1 MNLWKQALCSRESKH
16 KTLELWWLMLT
27 LLQQLFPNVFHS
39 CVVPTPSARGAL
51 ERRWKQSRVYW
62 FHTRCLEYQ
71 HQTDQPGCRQA
82 TLRPTAWLP
91 RAKISTVDFSFT
103 KPWDR
108 NTARVQPV
116 KKDIQKN
123 ISRKSQG
130 SEVCEVSDSVSWGS
144 QGLVREGLLPSP
156 CGTAAKRCREVS
168 DIPWQS
174 RQFARISHQSRC
186 NEDVLVKELWKTS
199 KRTEDSRRQV
209 QSDTI
214 RYRTVARGRDEPLCC
229 LGLTVQCI

>member
-116 KKDIQKN
+116 KKDIQKKH
-123 ISRKSQG
+123 IQKESREWSLWSLRFRQLGLSGAREGGPPTKSMWHG
-130 SEVCEVSDSVSWGS
+130 SKEVSRGVRHSVTISAIRQNFSPKSLQWRCACERVMKDFEENWG
-144 QGLVREGLLPSP
+144 
-156 CGTAAKRCREVS
+156 
-168 DIPWQS
+168 QS
-174 RQFARISHQSRC
+174 
-186 NEDVLVKELWKTS
+186 KTG
-199 KRTEDSRRQV
+199 
-209 QSDTI
+209 TI
-214 RYRTVARGRDEPLCC
+214 RYNQIQDRWGRDEPLCC